1 MLLMGARL
9 PTKQRLIAPYGSTVY
24 VRKKAFDSSGPRR
37 REKAFES
44 RWEREVYVGLSKVL
58 DRGHVIYVKGADDA
72 KDRFLHTLHVRHHLV
87 DPGLPV
93 ADFKEV
99 VAPKPKR
106 KIPVKTPFDKVE
118 LRALERRG
126 PELDQYIKDK
136 GTTLLQEW
144 DPEEAVRFIDS
155 PAEINFGVYRHGRG
169 TQLGGCVH
177 YLIILSWARY
187 CRM

>member
-1 MLLMGARL
+1 MGARL

-72 KDRFLHTLHVRHHLV
+72 KDRFLHTLHVRHHPV

-99 VAPKPKR
+99 VAPKPISGR
-106 KIPVKTPFDKVE
+106 S
-118 LRALERRG
+118 
-126 PELDQYIKDK
+126 Q
-136 GTTLLQEW
+136 
-144 DPEEAVRFIDS
+144 S
-155 PAEINFGVYRHGRG
+155 RHRS
-169 TQLGGCVH
+169 TR
-177 YLIILSWARY
+177 SS
-187 CRM
+187 